1 MDSSAFDEESASV
14 IKLNN
19 STILLL
25 KEVNIII
32 FYCIKR
38 LGIIIPLQLGTLSI
52 GMCVNQSSIVLSL

>member
-32 FYCIKR
+32 FYCIEGG
-38 LGIIIPLQLGTLSI
+38 GIMIPVTVRYTPNRDV
-52 GMCVNQSSIVLSL
+52 C